1 VLRHAIL
8 DRWQGAGDARLAQS
22 GAAARRDYWECGL
35 GGVRR
40 RRGWRPDHGGG
51 LLWSVRKRAVN
62 FELSRCRKVD
72 NLCYVK
78 LKLGPFA
85 SRKVPHRR
93 SSCMWASMWTILH
106 MFSNME
112 MRMGKTLEVRTR
124 KSTNVT
130 LPLEV
135 LDRAKELGI
144 NLSRASER
152 GVREEIQE
160 TEARRWADDNSDLV
174 AAYTSM
180 VERDGLPLA
189 NYRTF

>member
-1 VLRHAIL
+1 
-8 DRWQGAGDARLAQS
+8 
-22 GAAARRDYWECGL
+22 
-35 GGVRR
+35 
-40 RRGWRPDHGGG
+40 
-51 LLWSVRKRAVN
+51 
-62 FELSRCRKVD
+62 
-72 NLCYVK
+72 
-78 LKLGPFA
+78 
-85 SRKVPHRR
+85 
-93 SSCMWASMWTILH
+93 

>member
-1 VLRHAIL
+1 
-8 DRWQGAGDARLAQS
+8 
-22 GAAARRDYWECGL
+22 
-35 GGVRR
+35 
-40 RRGWRPDHGGG
+40 
-51 LLWSVRKRAVN
+51 
-62 FELSRCRKVD
+62 
-72 NLCYVK
+72 
-78 LKLGPFA
+78 
-85 SRKVPHRR
+85 
-93 SSCMWASMWTILH
+93 

-112 MRMGKTLEVRTR
+112 MRMGKALEVRAR

-135 LDRAKELGI
+135 LNRAKELGI

-160 TEARRWADDNSDLV
+160 TEARRWADDNTELV

-189 NYRTF
+189 KYRTF